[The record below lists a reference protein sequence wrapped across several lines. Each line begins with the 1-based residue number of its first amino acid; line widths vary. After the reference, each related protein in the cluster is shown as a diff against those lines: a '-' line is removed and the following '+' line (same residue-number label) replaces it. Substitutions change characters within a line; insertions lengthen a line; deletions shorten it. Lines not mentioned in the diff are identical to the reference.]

1 MLKHNFLLVIR
12 SIKKYKGSFL
22 INIIGLTIG
31 LTCVL
36 LILLWVNDEVGV
48 DKFHEK
54 DRWLYQMMRN
64 FPAGGGEIVTHEG
77 NPALLAQALKKE
89 MPEVEHA
96 VAVVPPFWYTG
107 QGIIAHGE
115 KQIKAD
121 AQFAGEAYFKMFS
134 WKLLQGNK
142 EGVLSDKYGMVI
154 SDELADKLFP
164 STANIIGKPLQL
176 EWEDYTG
183 PYYVAGVF
191 EKLPQN
197 TTENFDVLLPYEL
210 YFQTNLERMNLEN
223 WGNSNPRTYLTLKE
237 GADEEAFNKKIS
249 GFIATKHEGSN
260 STLFLRNYS
269 DKYLHGRYENGKLVG
284 GRIDYVY
291 LFSGVALFVLLIA
304 CINFMNLSVARAS
317 RRIKEI
323 GIKKAIG
330 AGRKTLM
337 LQFLGESILTAFFS
351 LILAVLLVLL
361 LLPGFNS
368 ITGKQL
374 GLTSVLEFLWPA
386 LTIALLTGLIAGCY
400 PAIHLSGFRPVAV
413 LKGTLKTSSGELWVR
428 KGLVVFQFAI
438 SIILIVSV
446 LIVHGQTDLIQSK
459 NLGYN
464 RENIVVFKR
473 EGNLEKNYGPFMDE
487 VRNMP
492 EVSGVSSF
500 WHDLFGLH
508 GGTGSVHWEGKDPEE
523 RIEFKNLE
531 GSYDLLQL
539 LGIEMAEGR
548 AFSREFKSDTLK
560 VIFNERAIEAM
571 ELQEPIGKTIK
582 LWGQDR
588 HIIGVAR
595 DFHLES
601 LYEPIKPTI
610 IQCYPIGIDILVKIR
625 PGMERAAIDRI
636 GDLYDEYNQGLP
648 FDFRF
653 MDQDYQKLYASETR
667 VVVLSRYF
675 AGLAILISC
684 LGLFGLAVHTVERRR
699 KEVGIRK
706 VLGQSTAQVT
716 LMLSGEFAKL
726 VLIAILIALP
736 VAYLLTNNWLS
747 SFAYRIPLQIWNFL
761 AAALAALSVAMLTVG
776 SQAIKA
782 ANNNPVDGLRDE

>member
-1 MLKHNFLLVIR
+1 MLKHNFLLAIR
-12 SIKKYKGSFL
+12 NIKKYKGSFL
-22 INIIGLTIG
+22 INIIGLSTG
-31 LTCVL
+31 LACVL

-48 DKFHEK
+48 DKFHQMD
-54 DRWLYQMMRN
+54 DRLYQVMRN
-64 FPAGGGEIVTHEG
+64 HPVGNEIRTNEG
-77 NPALLAQALKKE
+77 NPALLAQALKEE

-96 VAVVPPFWYTG
+96 VAVVPPFWHTG
-107 QGIIAHGE
+107 QGIIERGD
-115 KQIKAD
+115 KKLKAD
-121 AQFAGEAYFKMFS
+121 AQFVGEAYFKMFS
-134 WKLLQGNK
+134 WNLLQGNR
-142 EGVLSDKYGMVI
+142 EEVLSDRYGIVI

-164 STANIIGKPLQL
+164 ETENVLGKTIEW
-176 EWEDYTG
+176 EWEDYSG
-183 PYYVAGVF
+183 SYHINGVF
-191 EKLPQN
+191 EKLPRN
-197 TTENFDVLLPYEL
+197 TTEKFDVLFPYEL
-210 YFQTNLERMNLEN
+210 YFHINLEVQNLEN

-237 GADEEAFNKKIS
+237 DADVEAFNKKIS
-249 GFIATKHEGSN
+249 DFIATKHEGSN

-269 DKYLHGRYENGKLVG
+269 DKYLHGHYENGKLVG

-330 AGRKTLM
+330 AGRRTLM
-337 LQFLGESILTAFFS
+337 LQFLGESLLTALFS
-351 LILAVLLVLL
+351 LMLALLLVLL
-361 LLPGFNS
+361 MLPGFNS

-386 LTIALLTGLIAGCY
+386 LTITLLTGLIAGCY

-446 LIVHGQTDLIQSK
+446 LIIHGQTDLIQSK
-459 NLGYN
+459 NLGYD
-464 RENIVVFKR
+464 RENIIVFKR
-473 EGNLEKNYGPFMDE
+473 EGNLEKNCGPFMDE

-508 GGTGSVHWEGKDPEE
+508 GGTGSVHWEGKDPQE

-539 LGIEMAEGR
+539 LEIEMAEGR
-548 AFSREFKSDTLK
+548 AFSRESKSDTLK
-560 VIFNERAIEAM
+560 VIFNEKAIEAM
-571 ELQEPIGKTIK
+571 GLRDPIGKTIT

-588 HIIGVAR
+588 QIIGVAK

-636 GDLYDEYNQGLP
+636 RDLYAEYNQDLP

-667 VVVLSRYF
+667 VAVLSRYF

-684 LGLFGLAVHTVERRR
+684 LGIFGLAVYSAERRQ

-706 VLGQSTAQVT
+706 VLGQSAVQVVA
-716 LMLSGEFAKL
+716 MLSGEFVKL
-726 VLIAILIALP
+726 VLVSMLIAFP
-736 VAYLLTNNWLS
+736 IVYLLANNWLS
-747 SFAYRIPLQIWNFL
+747 GFAYSVRLHPAYFYS
-761 AAALAALSVAMLTVG
+761 AALAAMAIAIMTVIG
-776 SQAIKA
+776 QAIRA
-782 ANNNPVDGLRDE
+782 ANRNPVEALKEE